1 MALSI
6 TCVICGTWLI
16 ALVLLVICGFPTITK
31 HTSYT
36 EQIQQSPEPAS
47 TRVLGFGG
55 AEETQTDPDAV
66 QEELRKTISDFDIAA
81 AVNAFIEGDSK

>member
-1 MALSI
+1 MVLAITSI
-6 TCVICGTWLI
+6 ICGTWLVSL
-16 ALVLLVICGFPTITK
+16 ALLVICGFPTITK

-36 EQIQQSPEPAS
+36 EHIQQSPELLS

>member
-6 TCVICGTWLI
+6 ICVICGTWLVSL
-16 ALVLLVICGFPTITK
+16 ALLVICGFPTITK
-31 HTSYT
+31 RTSYT
-36 EQIQQSPEPAS
+36 ECTQQCPEPAPA
-47 TRVLGFGG
+47 RVLGFGD

>member
-1 MALSI
+1 MALTI
-6 TCVICGTWLI
+6 TCVICGTWLVSL
-16 ALVLLVICGFPTITK
+16 ALLVICGFPTITK

-36 EQIQQSPEPAS
+36 ECTQQCPEPAP
-47 TRVLGFGG
+47 TRVLGFGD

>member
-16 ALVLLVICGFPTITK
+16 SLVLLVICGFPTITK

-36 EQIQQSPEPAS
+36 EHIQQSPEPAS